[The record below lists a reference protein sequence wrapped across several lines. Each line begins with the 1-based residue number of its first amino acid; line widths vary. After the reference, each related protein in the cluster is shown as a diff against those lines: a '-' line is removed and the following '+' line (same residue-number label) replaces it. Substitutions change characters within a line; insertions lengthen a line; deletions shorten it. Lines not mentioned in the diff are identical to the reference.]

1 MTRPDK
7 MPGDRGLTG
16 YRSGVPPRRR
26 VTAKDVPREQPTLP
40 GLLLGY
46 ARCSTDTQDLTAQ
59 RQALTC
65 LGVEPAG
72 SMSITG

>member
-1 MTRPDK
+1 MI
-7 MPGDRGLTG
+7 GGLTG
-16 YRSGVPPRRR
+16 SRSGVLPRRR
-26 VTAKDVPREQPTLP
+26 VTAKDVPREQPPLP